1 MTSAD
6 GTTTTRR
13 PIVAGVDG
21 SESSLAALRWAMRQ
35 AELTG
40 APLEIVSAWE
50 WPVSWGWQPPI
61 PPGYDPADE
70 ARRQLDK
77 AISAVLTPGDATEA
91 RRTVIEGNPAPVL
104 EALSKT
110 ADLIVIGSHGHGEF
124 AGMLLGSVSQHC
136 ITHCHCPVVVIRGT
150 GRRARPD
157 DEADSSS
164 PSSSASRDTRV
175 NARSVLE
182 RLDEA
187 ESMELLANGGVG
199 RLVFTS
205 RYGPRRCR
213 SRTGSTEGRSSW
225 ARGTS
230 SSTRSCAR
238 VSRTPTTTSPS
249 RPTRLTCKRARDGS
263 CSCRGAAHH
272 LDTEAE
278 RAPIIDAGLQPWVE
292 GVAAHFIRVNPTSV
306 QRARARRA

>member
-50 WPVSWGWQPPI
+50 WPVSWGWQAPI

-164 PSSSASRDTRV
+164 PSSSSSRDTRV

-187 ESMELLANGGVG
+187 ERSLG
-199 RLVFTS
+199 RTASDPPRSPPTSTAQPADRQAKRTS
-205 RYGPRRCR
+205 RPAASRQNDKHRTAEDMPCRAPIRPWRRPAGPRRLAR
-213 SRTGSTEGRSSW
+213 STLRITQRD
-225 ARGTS
+225 
-230 SSTRSCAR
+230 CY
-238 VSRTPTTTSPS
+238 VTSP
-249 RPTRLTCKRARDGS
+249 
-263 CSCRGAAHH
+263 
-272 LDTEAE
+272 
-278 RAPIIDAGLQPWVE
+278 
-292 GVAAHFIRVNPTSV
+292 
-306 QRARARRA
+306 RRTLPPD